1 MTRFI
6 LTVASILFPLVA
18 YGNAGDLK
26 KLKEAKIPESKNATC
41 KTCHTQGKQLNA
53 FGTAYKVAD
62 RDFKKMVKE
71 TGKE

>member
-1 MTRFI
+1 MTRSI
-6 LTVASILFPLVA
+6 LIVASILFPIMA
-18 YGNAGDLK
+18 FGNPGDLK

-41 KTCHTQGKQLNA
+41 KTCHPEGKQLNA
-53 FGTAYKVAD
+53 FGKAYKAAD